1 MKRLPIGIEN
11 FKELIT
17 NDYYYVDK
25 TLLIKDVCNEKVVL
39 YTRPRRFGKTLNM
52 SMLYYFYSIKEKEYS
67 YIFNSLNVLKEKE
80 VVQHQNQYPVIFLTL
95 KDLKNNSFE
104 KQRDMFSLLVQEII
118 RNNQELLTSDLIN
131 EFDKEQLINL
141 YRRTQSDVDLQNALK
156 FISGCLRQHYQK
168 NVIILIDEYDVPL
181 QSAYLNGYY
190 NEMVDFLSNVF
201 SAALKTND
209 ALEKGILTGCL
220 RIAKESIFTGLNNF
234 NVYSISDRQSSLY
247 FGFTPEET
255 THLLKEYELSAYEHV
270 VQEWYDGY
278 LFGNQE
284 IYNPWS
290 VLKYIQKIR
299 QEDNT
304 PESFW
309 ANTSGNDIIYRYIR
323 QSTAEMK
330 QDFDILSTGG
340 KIEKVIKSELT
351 YREMDNIDNIY
362 SFLLFTGYL
371 KTIKK
376 IDVNIYQLEI
386 PNKEIR
392 NIYTTIFEEWF
403 RQQIEIKNAAF
414 INALLKE
421 DIDTANEILNSV
433 LFESM
438 SYFDYDEKFYHG
450 FVNGMLQG
458 VTNSSIRSNQ
468 ESGLGR
474 YDIAI
479 LPSYKKKRGLVLE
492 LKVAGKEEEVEK
504 AARAAC
510 EQIKAMKYIEGLNKK
525 GYMDI
530 VGYGIGFYKKSC
542 VIEVLENNSSKY

>member
-1 MKRLPIGIEN
+1 MCL
-11 FKELIT
+11 
-17 NDYYYVDK
+17 
-25 TLLIKDVCNEKVVL
+25 EKHW
-39 YTRPRRFGKTLNM
+39 RQK
-52 SMLYYFYSIKEKEYS
+52 
-67 YIFNSLNVLKEKE
+67 
-80 VVQHQNQYPVIFLTL
+80 VIL
-95 KDLKNNSFE
+95 
-104 KQRDMFSLLVQEII
+104 
-118 RNNQELLTSDLIN
+118 
-131 EFDKEQLINL
+131 
-141 YRRTQSDVDLQNALK
+141 
-156 FISGCLRQHYQK
+156 
-168 NVIILIDEYDVPL
+168 LIDEYDVPL

-190 NEMVDFLSNVF
+190 DEMVNFLGKIF

-234 NVYSISDRQSSLY
+234 NVYSIYDDQSCSR

-255 THLLKEYELSAYEHV
+255 MKLLKDFNAKTYELTV
-270 VQEWYDGY
+270 KEWYDGY
-278 LFGNQE
+278 LFANQE

-525 GYMDI
+525 GYTDI
-530 VGYGIGFYKKSC
+530 VGYGIAFYKKSC
-542 VIEVLENNSSKY
+542 MIIKL

>member
-1 MKRLPIGIEN
+1 M
-11 FKELIT
+11 
-17 NDYYYVDK
+17 
-25 TLLIKDVCNEKVVL
+25 
-39 YTRPRRFGKTLNM
+39 
-52 SMLYYFYSIKEKEYS
+52 
-67 YIFNSLNVLKEKE
+67 
-80 VVQHQNQYPVIFLTL
+80 
-95 KDLKNNSFE
+95 
-104 KQRDMFSLLVQEII
+104 
-118 RNNQELLTSDLIN
+118 
-131 EFDKEQLINL
+131 
-141 YRRTQSDVDLQNALK
+141 
-156 FISGCLRQHYQK
+156 
-168 NVIILIDEYDVPL
+168 
-181 QSAYLNGYY
+181 
-190 NEMVDFLSNVF
+190 
-201 SAALKTND
+201 
-209 ALEKGILTGCL
+209 
-220 RIAKESIFTGLNNF
+220 
-234 NVYSISDRQSSLY
+234 
-247 FGFTPEET
+247 
-255 THLLKEYELSAYEHV
+255 
-270 VQEWYDGY
+270 
-278 LFGNQE
+278 
-284 IYNPWS
+284 
-290 VLKYIQKIR
+290 KYIQKIR
-299 QEDNT
+299 QEDDT

-340 KIEKVIKSELT
+340 KLEKVIKSELT

-392 NIYTTIFEEWF
+392 YIYTTIFEEWF

-504 AARAAC
+504 AARVAC

>member
-1 MKRLPIGIEN
+1 
-11 FKELIT
+11 
-17 NDYYYVDK
+17 
-25 TLLIKDVCNEKVVL
+25 
-39 YTRPRRFGKTLNM
+39 
-52 SMLYYFYSIKEKEYS
+52 
-67 YIFNSLNVLKEKE
+67 
-80 VVQHQNQYPVIFLTL
+80 
-95 KDLKNNSFE
+95 
-104 KQRDMFSLLVQEII
+104 
-118 RNNQELLTSDLIN
+118 
-131 EFDKEQLINL
+131 
-141 YRRTQSDVDLQNALK
+141 
-156 FISGCLRQHYQK
+156 
-168 NVIILIDEYDVPL
+168 
-181 QSAYLNGYY
+181 
-190 NEMVDFLSNVF
+190 MVGG
-201 SAALKTND
+201 AHPW
-209 ALEKGILTGCL
+209 
-220 RIAKESIFTGLNNF
+220 R
-234 NVYSISDRQSSLY
+234 
-247 FGFTPEET
+247 
-255 THLLKEYELSAYEHV
+255 
-270 VQEWYDGY
+270 DGY

-309 ANTSGNDIIYRYIR
+309 ENTSGNDIIYRYIR

-330 QDFDILSTGG
+330 QEFDILSTGG
-340 KIEKVIKSELT
+340 KTEKVIKSELT

-392 NIYTTIFEEWF
+392 YIYTTIFEEWF

-542 VIEVLENNSSKY
+542 IIEVLENNSSKY